1 MQKYEFHEVAN
12 IFPMMTDD
20 EFKELVTSI
29 DNNGQREPIML
40 YQNKIIDGRNRY
52 NACIQ
57 LDIEPYVQM
66 WDEQGSLLEFVKD
79 KNLNRRQL
87 TQSQR
92 AMVGARMVPL
102 YEVEAKERQI
112 KLAGTRPTRDLGV
125 NLHQGERTPRTVE
138 LVGGMVGV
146 GGSSVFYGKKVLD
159 DGVPELVAAVEKNE
173 VAVHKA
179 HEIAK
184 LPKEQQVTALA
195 DYRKKKETPQPRQP
209 RIDKE
214 EVKRKT
220 AEWMEKNKTEFT
232 EEDKRLNAM
241 VDEIVIATTKSLQE
255 ISNFVPTMSSKAN
268 LYTILRRAIRAA
280 DKYTNDLESIEFNNR
295 AKEGVE

>member
-29 DNNGQREPIML
+29 DHNGQREPIML

-87 TQSQR
+87 TQSQK
-92 AMVGARMVPL
+92 AMVAARMIPL
-102 YEVEAKERQI
+102 YHAEAKERQMSG
-112 KLAGTRPTRDLGV
+112 LVQYGSVVAPVHERGRAGDI
-125 NLHQGERTPRTVE
+125 
-138 LVGGMVGV
+138 VGQMVGV
-146 GGSSVFYGKKVLD
+146 SSRYIDQARAVIKSGSD
-159 DGVPELVAAVEKNE
+159 ELISAVEKDE
-173 VAVHKA
+173 IFVKSA
-179 HEIAK
+179 ELIAK

-195 DYRKKKETPQPRQP
+195 DYRKKKENPQPRQQ

-232 EEDKRLNAM
+232 EEDKQLNAM
-241 VDEIVIATTKSLQE
+241 VDKIVIATTQSLQE

>member
-1 MQKYEFHEVAN
+1 MQTSAFFLCNFRYSTIAN
-12 IFPMMTDD
+12 VCTTILHYTDIG
-20 EFKELVTSI
+20 EGGRLV
-29 DNNGQREPIML
+29 
-40 YQNKIIDGRNRY
+40 
-52 NACIQ
+52 
-57 LDIEPYVQM
+57 DILG
-66 WDEQGSLLEFVKD
+66 D
-79 KNLNRRQL
+79 
-87 TQSQR
+87 
-92 AMVGARMVPL
+92 MVGTSSASVGRAIRVVNHGTQEL
-102 YEVEAKERQI
+102 INEVDSGNVSA
-112 KLAGTRPTRDLGV
+112 
-125 NLHQGERTPRTVE
+125 
-138 LVGGMVGV
+138 
-146 GGSSVFYGKKVLD
+146 
-159 DGVPELVAAVEKNE
+159 VAAFN
-173 VAVHKA
+173 
-179 HEIAK
+179 IAK

-195 DYRKKKETPQPRQP
+195 DYRKKKENPQPRQP

-220 AEWMEKNKTEFT
+220 AEWIEKNKSEFT

>member
-1 MQKYEFHEVAN
+1 M
-12 IFPMMTDD
+12 
-20 EFKELVTSI
+20 
-29 DNNGQREPIML
+29 
-40 YQNKIIDGRNRY
+40 
-52 NACIQ
+52 
-57 LDIEPYVQM
+57 
-66 WDEQGSLLEFVKD
+66 LEFVKD

-87 TQSQR
+87 TLTQKTICAEKITKFTHGGDRKSEKINTSVDALISIQS
-92 AMVGARMVPL
+92 A
-102 YEVEAKERQI
+102 AKM
-112 KLAGTRPTRDLGV
+112 LGV
-125 NLHQGERTPRTVE
+125 SATMIDKFRAVSTH
-138 LVGGMVGV
+138 
-146 GGSSVFYGKKVLD
+146 
-159 DGVPELVAAVEKNE
+159 GVPELIEAVASEEITINAGKNLS
-173 VAVHKA
+173 
-179 HEIAK
+179 K
-184 LPKEQQVTALA
+184 LPASQQVTALA